1 MAALDGIQRY
11 IVMRAIW
18 CENRHSATFGEVIDG
33 SLVGVRIRLVV
44 RGIRLE
50 GDVEAVVDVAD
61 VLLEVV
67 TDGDEFLA
75 GHAHHGHVAY
85 KASAAEI
92 EHAQA
97 DHADFLVG
105 C

>member
-1 MAALDGIQRY
+1 MAALDSIQRY
-11 IVMRAIW
+11 IIMRAIW

-44 RGIRLE
+44 RGIGLE
-50 GDVEAVVDVAD
+50 GDVKAVVDVAD
-61 VLLEVV
+61 VLLEVLA
-67 TDGDEFLA
+67 DRDEFLA
-75 GHAHHGHVAY
+75 GHTHHGHVADE
-85 KASAAEI
+85 ASAAEI
-92 EHAQA
+92 KHAEA